1 MNTFIRSDDRPDG
14 HKGRPCKGIINA
26 HPTYKQRTCRPC
38 KGIINA
44 HPTYRQRTCRPCK
57 GSLTH
62 TQHTNNGHAAP
73 AKGSLTHTQH
83 TNNGH
88 AAPAKRSLNGSIV
101 PKESAVFILLR
112 SGKSHH
118 TTDNLY
124 AMESAFKFFHALQQ
138 FVKRKRIT
146 INHRELH
153 CLIIFLP
160 YVKTFFRWS

>member
-14 HKGRPCKGIINA
+14 HNG
-26 HPTYKQRTCRPC
+26 
-38 KGIINA
+38 
-44 HPTYRQRTCRPCK
+44 RPCK

-73 AKGSLTHTQH
+73 ARESLTHTQHTDNGHAAPARESLTHTQHTNNGHAAPARESLTHTQH

>member
-26 HPTYKQRTCRPC
+26 HPTY
-38 KGIINA
+38 
-44 HPTYRQRTCRPCK
+44 RQRTCRPCK
-57 GSLTH
+57 ESLTH

-73 AKGSLTHTQH
+73 ARESLTHTQH

>member
-14 HKGRPCKGIINA
+14 HKG
-26 HPTYKQRTCRPC
+26 RPC

-62 TQHTNNGHAAP
+62 TQHTDNGHAAP
-73 AKGSLTHTQH
+73 AKGSLTHTQHTNNGHAAPARESLTHTQH

>member
-26 HPTYKQRTCRPC
+26 HPTY
-38 KGIINA
+38 
-44 HPTYRQRTCRPCK
+44 RQRTCRPC
-57 GSLTH
+57 
-62 TQHTNNGHAAP
+62 
-73 AKGSLTHTQH
+73 KGSLTHTQH

>member
-26 HPTYKQRTCRPC
+26 HPTY
-38 KGIINA
+38 
-44 HPTYRQRTCRPCK
+44 RQRTCRPCK
-57 GSLTH
+57 G
-62 TQHTNNGHAAP
+62 
-73 AKGSLTHTQH
+73 
-83 TNNGH
+83 
-88 AAPAKRSLNGSIV
+88 SLNGSIV